1 MCFTLVPSASCFAFF
16 GSAPAFFVLFIPG
29 TRKVQGCI
37 GVEQISIPG
46 GFRNFSPKKYL
57 VIRFINKVNSLWLGI
72 ENFNYIFMPIR
83 RQLRLKI
90 IFSNGNG
97 EVLLDRLLLLLL

>member
-1 MCFTLVPSASCFAFF
+1 VMCFTLVPSASCFAFF

-57 VIRFINKVNSLWLGI
+57 VIRFINKVNSL
-72 ENFNYIFMPIR
+72 
-83 RQLRLKI
+83 
-90 IFSNGNG
+90 
-97 EVLLDRLLLLLL
+97 